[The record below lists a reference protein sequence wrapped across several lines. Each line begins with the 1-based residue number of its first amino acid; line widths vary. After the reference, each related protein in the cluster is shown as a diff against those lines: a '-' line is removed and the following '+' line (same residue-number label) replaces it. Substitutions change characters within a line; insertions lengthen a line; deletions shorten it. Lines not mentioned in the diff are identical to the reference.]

1 MTITQGTINTTVKLT
16 ELERRAKAI
25 TNLTK
30 EEILLKFRYR
40 PINPTKETK
49 YTFIYEI
56 HQNITLEREVKKAD
70 CIIADGQ
77 VYCKNTVYNQK
88 RYTY

>member
-1 MTITQGTINTTVKLT
+1 MTITQGNINTTVKLT
-16 ELERRAKAI
+16 ELERRAKII

-40 PINPTKETK
+40 PINPIEETK
-49 YTFIYEI
+49 YTFIYEV
-56 HQNITLEREVKKAD
+56 HQNLTLECEVQKVD
-70 CIIADGQ
+70 CVVADGQ
-77 VYCKNTVYNQK
+77 VYCKNTAYNRK